1 VDVQVDAARDGARD
15 GDGEDARDLHGE
27 DVRLVGDLE
36 PALNWLL
43 AAAFIAVGCVCFV
56 AGLAWAA
63 FFETRERQWLGA
75 REASSPAASPQEPAR
90 PASVTI
96 PETPPVQGDRGRAT
110 RSVIRHKDSANH
122 QTIH

>member
-1 VDVQVDAARDGARD
+1 MDVQVDEGRDEARDEARD
-15 GDGEDARDLHGE
+15 DDGE
-27 DVRLVGDLE
+27 DVRPVGDLE
-36 PALNWLL
+36 PALNWAL

-75 REASSPAASPQEPAR
+75 REASSPAASPQESAR

-96 PETPPVQGDRGRAT
+96 PETPPVQGDLGRAT